1 MQEALEGPTFE
12 TKQQVLRLVVDRIV
26 VEDARVVVHHVVPTG
41 SVGLLTERQAVTG
54 RNSAVPDRPFLALL
68 EALREGPQTRDGPGL
83 RPTFSGHTAPT
94 ARPVYCYPISNS
106 MLAPSTNP
114 KEATLSDRRPHPESE
129 RPLRGPLQ
137 SFDLGREVARL
148 REEKAWQEGK
158 RNAITLRKGE
168 GMNVVLLVMRSGDRL
183 EEHAAPGPVSV
194 GVREGRVR
202 FAAEGEEEVE
212 AGPETLLTCDAGV
225 RHAVEALEDAV
236 CVLTV
241 AGGR

>member
-1 MQEALEGPTFE
+1 MPASSPNSEEA
-12 TKQQVLRLVVDRIV
+12 D
-26 VEDARVVVHHVVPTG
+26 
-41 SVGLLTERQAVTG
+41 
-54 RNSAVPDRPFLALL
+54 
-68 EALREGPQTRDGPGL
+68 
-83 RPTFSGHTAPT
+83 
-94 ARPVYCYPISNS
+94 
-106 MLAPSTNP
+106 
-114 KEATLSDRRPHPESE
+114 LSDRRPHPESE

-137 SFDLGREVARL
+137 SFDLAREAARL
-148 REEKAWQEGK
+148 REERAWREGK

-168 GMNVVLLVMRSGDRL
+168 GMNVVLLVMRAGDRL
-183 EEHAAPGPVSV
+183 DEHAAPGPVSL

-202 FAAEGEEEVE
+202 FAAEGQEEVE